1 MTVQYE
7 TIAYRAI
14 NPDDCNIQDMEFE
27 RGVNRFMERR
37 MPGFPLQLLER
48 DYERW
53 ELAPL
58 GDCEVRQETDE
69 EVTGPSGEPYPYSV
83 EDECG
88 DVHLFDTE
96 HEAEDFAQE
105 QNEQA
110 EEGRL
115 GFPWAWN
122 WCHYPC
128 EYITDE
134 QLRAAGFTIGL
145 YTDADGEQRRLC
157 GIDACGYSFQG
168 AHYSKLYAIVM
179 NAEPRTPVDTKEGK
193 RLLTLPEGWDCN

>member
-1 MTVQYE
+1 ME
-7 TIAYRAI
+7 TIEYKQL
-14 NPDDCNIQDMEFE
+14 NPDNCNIKDVEFE
-27 RGVNRFMERR
+27 RAIDRFMERR

-53 ELAPL
+53 ELEPL
-58 GDCEVRQETDE
+58 GDCKPVYCSDPHAADWQ
-69 EVTGPSGEPYPYSV
+69 V
-83 EDECG
+83 EDESG
-88 DVHLFDTE
+88 EVHGFDDE
-96 HEAEDFAQE
+96 DEAEDFAQE

-145 YTDADGEQRRLC
+145 YTDSDGEQRRLC
-157 GIDACGYSFQG
+157 GIDGCGYSFQG
-168 AHYSKLYAIVM
+168 AHFSKLYAIVM
-179 NAEPRTPVDTKEGK
+179 NAEPRTPVDTKDGK

>member
-1 MTVQYE
+1 MTEQYE
-7 TIAYRAI
+7 TIDYRAL
-14 NPDDCNIQDMEFE
+14 NPDNCNIQDREFE
-27 RGVNRFMERR
+27 QGINRFMERR

-58 GDCEVRQETDE
+58 GTCEVDE
-69 EVTGPSGEPYPYSV
+69 IEDGLWEVLNNCGEIV
-83 EDECG
+83 QFADEDE
-88 DVHLFDTE
+88 
-96 HEAEDFAQE
+96 AQAFADE
-105 QNEQA
+105 QNEEA

-145 YTDADGEQRRLC
+145 YTDSDGEQRRLC
-157 GIDACGYSFQG
+157 GIDGCGYSFQG
-168 AHYSKLYAIVM
+168 AHFSKLYAIVM
-179 NAEPRTPVDTKEGK
+179 NAEPRTPVDTKDGK